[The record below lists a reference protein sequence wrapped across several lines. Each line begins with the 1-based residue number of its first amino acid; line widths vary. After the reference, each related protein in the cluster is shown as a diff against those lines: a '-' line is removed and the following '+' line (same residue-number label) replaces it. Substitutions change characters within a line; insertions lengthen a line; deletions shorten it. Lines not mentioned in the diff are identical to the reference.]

1 MIEDIN
7 LLKKSVG
14 FIDIK
19 KHLNILLLLLRRN
32 GYRNEEIQTNTILFL
47 NIINQHINMYIGD

>member
-19 KHLNILLLLLRRN
+19 KHLNILLLLLRRS
-32 GYRNEEIQTNTILFL
+32 GYRNEEIQTNTVF
-47 NIINQHINMYIGD
+47 YFSTS

>member
-19 KHLNILLLLLRRN
+19 KHLNILLLLLRN
-32 GYRNEEIQTNTILFL
+32 GCRNEEIQTNTVF
-47 NIINQHINMYIGD
+47 YFSTS

>member
-7 LLKKSVG
+7 LLKKGVG

-19 KHLNILLLLLRRN
+19 EHLNILLLLLRRN
-32 GYRNEEIQTNTILFL
+32 GYRNEEIQTNTVF
-47 NIINQHINMYIGD
+47 YFSTS

>member
-7 LLKKSVG
+7 LLKKNVG

-32 GYRNEEIQTNTILFL
+32 GYRYEEIQTNTVF
-47 NIINQHINMYIGD
+47 YFSTS

>member
-19 KHLNILLLLLRRN
+19 KHLNILLLLLRWNR
-32 GYRNEEIQTNTILFL
+32 YRYEEI
-47 NIINQHINMYIGD
+47 

>member
-1 MIEDIN
+1 MTKDIN

-19 KHLNILLLLLRRN
+19 KHLNILLLLLRN
-32 GYRNEEIQTNTILFL
+32 GYRYEEIQTNTVF
-47 NIINQHINMYIGD
+47 YFSTS